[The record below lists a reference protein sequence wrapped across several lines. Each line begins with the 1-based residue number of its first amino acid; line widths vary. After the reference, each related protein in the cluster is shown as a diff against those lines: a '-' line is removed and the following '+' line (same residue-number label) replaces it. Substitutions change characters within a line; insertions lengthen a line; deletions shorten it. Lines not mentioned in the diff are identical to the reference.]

1 VNEFTGM
8 GWTVNVG
15 DTTANSPRTI
25 EIVDN
30 PRAKTGKAILV
41 SLNRGFGEFDLV
53 DGTSLVKVLNSNN
66 VTGASR
72 LPDGTTALGILNSI
86 HFVTATG
93 TEVRNFALPA
103 GLDLRAINRD
113 PATGNFWF
121 SLTEN
126 VYEVTAQGAQ
136 VWTAFMGAGSKG
148 YAVWWRPGGG
158 AYATTGDPSTVVEIN
173 DAKTIVNQVGGKTK
187 FPFFDFFSGFV
198 RLANGNYVVANWL
211 GHIAAPAA
219 ATPHV
224 VELTAD
230 NQLVWQWG
238 NQTLARQI
246 TNVFIFR

>member
-1 VNEFTGM
+1 
-8 GWTVNVG
+8 
-15 DTTANSPRTI
+15 
-25 EIVDN
+25 
-30 PRAKTGKAILV
+30 
-41 SLNRGFGEFDLV
+41 V

-72 LPDGTTALGILNSI
+72 LPTGRPRSGFSI
-86 HFVTATG
+86 HHFVTATG

-136 VWTAFMGAGSKG
+136 VWTAFMGAGQQG
-148 YAVWWRPGGG
+148 LCGLVAPGRRCLCDNRRSVDRRRDQRRQDDRQPSRGQDQVPILRLLLWLRASRQWQLRCGQLAGAHRGARCRHASRGRADGG
-158 AYATTGDPSTVVEIN
+158 QSA
-173 DAKTIVNQVGGKTK
+173 
-187 FPFFDFFSGFV
+187 
-198 RLANGNYVVANWL
+198 RL
-211 GHIAAPAA
+211 
-219 ATPHV
+219 
-224 VELTAD
+224 E
-230 NQLVWQWG
+230 WG